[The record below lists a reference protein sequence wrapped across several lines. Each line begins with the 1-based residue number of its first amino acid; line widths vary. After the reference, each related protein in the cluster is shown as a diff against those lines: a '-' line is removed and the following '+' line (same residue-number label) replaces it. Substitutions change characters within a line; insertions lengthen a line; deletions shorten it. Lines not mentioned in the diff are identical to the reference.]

1 VDLNGDGNID
11 LLIANSNVFSFIF
24 YGNSDGT
31 FNRAIVLK
39 DKSDADINLGS
50 IIRAYDWDNDGDLD
64 LFISEKKGGGGV
76 KLRINEGTKTNPV
89 FGTKNIDVVSTH
101 YANAIVDWD
110 GDGLWD
116 IVGGSTNGGV
126 YFYKNTGKLG
136 HPSFG
141 EAKCLIKASEI
152 LKKIGGGKAGYSQVN
167 VVDYN
172 NDGKLDLI
180 IASNNERKKTFS
192 PELKQKVEKIEASMN
207 KYKSLID
214 KALKNN
220 DDNAFDLMDKR
231 DEIENQLE
239 KYYRSHYGLSAHIF
253 VSLRK

>member
-11 LLIANSNVFSFIF
+11 LLTANSDGLSFIF
-24 YGNSDGT
+24 YGNRDES
-31 FNRAIVLK
+31 FNKAIVLK

-50 IIRAYDWDNDGDLD
+50 IVRAYDWDNDGDLD
-64 LFISEKKGGGGV
+64 LFISEKKGGGV

-89 FGTKNIDVVSTH
+89 FGTKNIDVVATH

-116 IVGGSTNGGV
+116 IIGGSTNGGV
-126 YFYKNTGKLG
+126 YFYKNTGKLR

-141 EAKCLIKASEI
+141 KAKCLIKTSEI
-152 LKKIGGGKAGYSQVN
+152 IEKIGGGKAGYSQVN

-180 IASNNERKKTFS
+180 IASNNERKKPFS
-192 PELKQKVEKIEASMN
+192 PELKQKVEKLVLLGD
-207 KYKSLID
+207 KYQALME
-214 KALKNN
+214 KALKN
-220 DDNAFDLMDKR
+220 DDDKSFDLMDKR
-231 DEIENQLE
+231 NEINCELE
-239 KYYRSHYGLSAHIF
+239 KYFCSHFGPSAHVF